1 MRVGRQQDFQVPTRD
16 VEEGSPMMNSAN
28 QNPVV
33 QLPNGTKLKMLSIE
47 QLRQI
52 DELLSSVGEY
62 GEVHLV
68 IQHGE
73 LRYINRLES
82 HKAWKNNSSNG
93 RVS

>member
-1 MRVGRQQDFQVPTRD
+1 
-16 VEEGSPMMNSAN
+16 MMTNSAN
-28 QNPVV
+28 QKPVV
-33 QLPNGTKLKMLSIE
+33 QLPSGTKLRMLSVE

-62 GEVHLV
+62 GEIHLA

-73 LRYINRLES
+73 LRYINRVES
-82 HKAWKNNSSNG
+82 HKAWKENSNNS